1 MKVARHG
8 AMIRIHMLCNNSHS
22 ETWDSSPSV
31 GTGPSAVAEIN
42 INLASYTLLTGLHIK
57 QVWFLVYH
65 ILFRP
70 AYMHVPRHHN
80 LTVLLQVLDFFSH
93 LKIMCFG
100 ASFYYKLQQSV
111 LLKVV
116 WMAWLFSQARY
127 NIGWVEFSLFVFCT
141 EDRGGEVQ
149 SSAAAR
155 VQDKLL
161 RRWSI

>member
-1 MKVARHG
+1 
-8 AMIRIHMLCNNSHS
+8 MLCNNSHS

-70 AYMHVPRHHN
+70 AYMHVPRQSN

-116 WMAWLFSQARY
+116 WMAWLFSQAKY
-127 NIGWVEFSLFVFCT
+127 DFVGSNLYFPRT

>member
-1 MKVARHG
+1 
-8 AMIRIHMLCNNSHS
+8 MLCNNSHS

-31 GTGPSAVAEIN
+31 GGGPSAVAEIN

-65 ILFRP
+65 ILFRTAFACTKATQFNSFTAGSGFLFP
-70 AYMHVPRHHN
+70 SEDN
-80 LTVLLQVLDFFSH
+80 VLW
-93 LKIMCFG
+93 
-100 ASFYYKLQQSV
+100 ASFYYKLKQSV